1 MRKIKLL
8 IVIFSI
14 LKLNIYSEIWNP
26 YSRYGYMQL
35 RHPAGNIKRGPSPY
49 QLGASGKGYNV
60 YLGTEY
66 KGYRA
71 GILYEN
77 LYDKEYKAHDIRT
90 GILVQFA
97 DSKVTKAL
105 GSVRFDYTRTPEG
118 FGITIPIL
126 HGNIGNIR
134 KTIPKN
140 STLAGE
146 IYAYRTITYWQNGQ
160 GRNFYEH
167 RIDYWGDVE
176 SKDLIVVIEEKPWY
190 LKIESLVSPH
200 TTLKTKDDI
209 IAWERDRQG
218 PAELRQE
225 VIYKFYRRN
234 K

>member
-1 MRKIKLL
+1 
-8 IVIFSI
+8 
-14 LKLNIYSEIWNP
+14 
-26 YSRYGYMQL
+26 MQL